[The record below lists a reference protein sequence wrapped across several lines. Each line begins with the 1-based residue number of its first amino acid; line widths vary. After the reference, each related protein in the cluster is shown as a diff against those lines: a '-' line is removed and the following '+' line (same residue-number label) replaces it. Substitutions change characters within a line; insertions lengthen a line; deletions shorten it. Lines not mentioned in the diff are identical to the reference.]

1 MTTTRKKAEE
11 AEMPTLNIWQKLH
24 AAKQQIGK
32 VSKNAKNPHFKNSYA

>member
-32 VSKNAKNPHFKNSYA
+32 VSKNATESTLQKLVC